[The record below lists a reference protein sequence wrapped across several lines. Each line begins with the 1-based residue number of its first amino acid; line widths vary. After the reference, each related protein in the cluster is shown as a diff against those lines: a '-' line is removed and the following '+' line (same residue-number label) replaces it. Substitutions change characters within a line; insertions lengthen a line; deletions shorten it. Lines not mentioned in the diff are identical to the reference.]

1 MGCCCPGHGSRQ
13 WKKPT
18 VRHGGVVVFARPS
31 ETSLPRKSSGK
42 EDLGAKD
49 DDDDDDDDVFIVGD
63 INIDIDI
70 KVNIDIDIILT
81 LILILKRYYK

>member
-1 MGCCCPGHGSRQ
+1 MGVGNGRNHG
-13 WKKPT
+13 PT
-18 VRHGGVVVFARPS
+18 RRGGGFARPS

-42 EDLGAKD
+42 EDLGAKDDGDDD

-81 LILILKRYYK
+81 PILILKRY